1 MVPEIK
7 AKWVEALRSGEYEQG
22 CGALRTEDGK
32 YCCLGV
38 LTDLYCKAKGVTF
51 DGVTRS
57 NRWVLNL
64 SVRRWAGLESPNP
77 AVPQAPL
84 AWLNDSGR
92 TFAEIA
98 DLIEGNDPQ

>member
-1 MVPEIK
+1 M
-7 AKWVEALRSGEYEQG
+7 EALRSGEYQQTQG
-22 CGALRTEDGK
+22 RLFRAEPADGYPAG

-57 NRWVLNL
+57 NKGTLNL
-64 SVRRWAGLESPNP
+64 SVKRWAGLNSFNP
-77 AVPQAPL
+77 EVFLFSGTRSSL
-84 AWLNDSGR
+84 AQLNDSGY

-98 DLIEGNDPQ
+98 DIVEREL